1 MDFAGMET
9 AKTCAS
15 VFGRTLLFWVTKD
28 TRALQL
34 RHLFCAELQT
44 EQREPAAWDLGAVTH
59 QALSLLY
66 AVICLTLSIIL
77 HSYHRMHDMVA

>member
-15 VFGRTLLFWVTKD
+15 VLGRTLLFWVTKD

-44 EQREPAAWDLGAVTH
+44 EQRKPAAWDREVCSTPSVKLA
-59 QALSLLY
+59 
-66 AVICLTLSIIL
+66 ICSELPGIKHLAFIS
-77 HSYHRMHDMVA
+77 